1 MDSYT
6 YTYIYIHSYIYIYTR
21 HPPARHRQNLLEVVQ
36 GHRIAASL
44 WDDGMMGLV
53 TGGRWNY
60 LKLLGFKGT

>member
-6 YTYIYIHSYIYIYTR
+6 YTYIYIVIYIYTR

-44 WDDGMMGLV
+44 WDDGIGYGGTLELLEI
-53 TGGRWNY
+53 TGI
-60 LKLLGFKGT
+60 